1 MTFVARRGGRL
12 DMRGVRLTALLV
24 IAVIV
29 PSLCVLWFMNEAARN
44 QADASRSAVL
54 DAYRG
59 QLRLVRARVNAYWEA
74 RAAELE
80 GSLTGSAASD
90 FKRLTT
96 GGDVDSVVILSG
108 RGHPLYPSI
117 ASGNQQTTV
126 AASRGAAAAQGL
138 VQSLLR
144 TNNRPAA
151 IDAITRYFIA
161 GPTALARDSTGR
173 LIAADEQLLLVTL
186 LRPTDSRRAPAIRR
200 LVALLNDYGAN
211 TIPSPQRT
219 FLMRELTAAEAAS
232 VADFPTLEAERL
244 ALTYLER
251 DRPLRAGTGV
261 RPTTVS
267 EVWQALSPKSR
278 MIALYRTET
287 VDRAIRASITDD
299 TSSGLNV
306 LITKPGQPPNAEAIP
321 VGPALPGWDVS
332 FAPDQLPGGTDAQS
346 GFRKSYMSIALLAI
360 AAIAAAVVTIG
371 TTAGRQARLAS
382 LRTDLVATVSH
393 ELKTPLASMRLLVD
407 TLLEDERLD
416 PVKTR
421 DYLRLMAGENARLTR
436 LMENFLT
443 FSRLDRSK
451 YRFTFEP
458 TDPSD
463 IARDALGAMPEG
475 RRGDRG
481 PVLEIASD
489 LPSVVADRDALVTAL
504 LNLLDNA
511 YKYGPADGPVS
522 LRVFR
527 DAGHVVFAVQDRGI
541 GIPRREQKRIFRR
554 FYRIDQRLT
563 RTSSG
568 SGLGLSIV
576 DAIAR
581 AHGGSV
587 KLQSAPEHG
596 STFSLYL
603 PAAAEGATV

>member
-1 MTFVARRGGRL
+1 
-12 DMRGVRLTALLV
+12 
-24 IAVIV
+24 
-29 PSLCVLWFMNEAARN
+29 
-44 QADASRSAVL
+44 
-54 DAYRG
+54 
-59 QLRLVRARVNAYWEA
+59 
-74 RAAELE
+74 
-80 GSLTGSAASD
+80 
-90 FKRLTT
+90 
-96 GGDVDSVVILSG
+96 
-108 RGHPLYPSI
+108 
-117 ASGNQQTTV
+117 
-126 AASRGAAAAQGL
+126 
-138 VQSLLR
+138 
-144 TNNRPAA
+144 
-151 IDAITRYFIA
+151 
-161 GPTALARDSTGR
+161 
-173 LIAADEQLLLVTL
+173 
-186 LRPTDSRRAPAIRR
+186 
-200 LVALLNDYGAN
+200 
-211 TIPSPQRT
+211 
-219 FLMRELTAAEAAS
+219 
-232 VADFPTLEAERL
+232 
-244 ALTYLER
+244 
-251 DRPLRAGTGV
+251 
-261 RPTTVS
+261 
-267 EVWQALSPKSR
+267 